1 MRARLAGLLPGELD
15 EEQAQ
20 VYRAIT
26 GGPRAA
32 GPQAFA
38 LTDEDGRL
46 RGPFNA
52 MLLSPPVGLAV
63 QALGAAVRY
72 GSVLSDRAR
81 EMAILAV
88 AAHWGSAFEREA
100 HEAVGRVSGLTE
112 AEMAALRAGGV
123 PELADPVERA
133 VLTVIAGLLRRGAL
147 SDDEYAD
154 ARDAVGERGL
164 FELTTLVGY
173 YAMLALQLRV
183 FAGEGGECGAGDC
196 GSQPSAMP

>member
-1 MRARLAGLLPGELD
+1 MGARLAGLRPGELD
-15 EEQAQ
+15 EEQTK

-38 LTDEDGRL
+38 LTDEEG
-46 RGPFNA
+46 G
-52 MLLSPPVGLAV
+52 
-63 QALGAAVRY
+63 
-72 GSVLSDRAR
+72 DRAR

-100 HEAVGRVSGLTE
+100 HEAVGRTCGLTE
-112 AEMAALRAGGV
+112 PEMTALRDGGV

-133 VLTVIAGLLRRGAL
+133 VLGTTVALIRHGTL
-147 SDDEYAD
+147 SDEEYAD
-154 ARDAVGERGL
+154 AAAVVGERGL

-173 YAMLALQLRV
+173 YAMLAIQLRV
-183 FAGEGGECGAGDC
+183 FAGEGAELGPEGR
-196 GSQPSAMP
+196 GSRDSAAP

>member
-1 MRARLAGLLPGELD
+1 MRRLPGLLPGELT
-15 EEQAQ
+15 EEQAE
-20 VYRAIT
+20 VYRAIA

-38 LTDEDGRL
+38 LTDEEGRL

-63 QALGAAVRY
+63 QAVGAAVRY

-81 EMAILAV
+81 ELAILVV

-100 HEAVGRVSGLTE
+100 HEAVGRAVGLTE
-112 AEMAALRAGGV
+112 PEIEALRAGAA
-123 PELADPVERA
+123 PALADPAEQAVVRA
-133 VLTVIAGLLRRGAL
+133 TSALLLGGL
-147 SDDEYAD
+147 DDADYA
-154 ARDAVGERGL
+154 AAVAAVGERGV

-183 FAGEGGECGAGDC
+183 FAGEG
-196 GSQPSAMP
+196 